1 MINGFH
7 AAKSGMRS
15 FQTSLD
21 VTANNI
27 ANVNTEGYQT
37 RNVNFADLVY
47 TKAQGTDLAVGNGSK
62 ALSISLTGQSG
73 SYGAG
78 DSLSAV
84 ISGEGY
90 YAVQNTQEGAEN
102 ARLYTRNSA
111 FELAADGDQ
120 IYLAIQS
127 GEYVLDANGAR
138 IQVTDGDLPA
148 AFAQVALFT
157 FPNDAGLD
165 ALGGGLFAANENSGE
180 PVAEEGAEVVQG
192 ISEGSDVNLAM
203 EMAHLITS
211 QRGFQASA
219 RMLQTI
225 DEVEQTVN
233 ALRV

>member
-37 RNVNFADLVY
+37 RSVNFADLVY
-47 TKAQGTDLAVGNGSK
+47 TKAQGTDLSVGNGSK
-62 ALSISLTGQSG
+62 PLSISLMDQPG

-78 DSLSAV
+78 DSLSAA
-84 ISGEGY
+84 ISGDGY
-90 YAVQNTQEGAEN
+90 FAVQNTLEGAEN
-102 ARLYTRNSA
+102 AQLYSRNSA
-111 FELAADGDQ
+111 FELASEGGQ
-120 IYLAIQS
+120 LYLALQS

-138 IQVTDGDLPA
+138 IQVTDGDLTA
-148 AFAQVALFT
+148 AFAQIALFT

-165 ALGGGLFAANENSGE
+165 ALGGGLFAANDNSGA
-180 PVAEEGAEVVQG
+180 PVAEEGAEVVEG

-203 EMAHLITS
+203 EMAHLITAE
-211 QRGFQASA
+211 RGFQASA

-225 DEVEQTVN
+225 DEIEQTVN
-233 ALRV
+233 GLRV